1 MSSARIDHA
10 TRINAGWPG
19 RPGRTKRKGR
29 APQQQ
34 GQKPR
39 PASASQRRPPPGS
52 QPTQTHWS
60 PPSLCPPRRR
70 LPPRPPLYYNPVG
83 TTLTITASN
92 PSLHCSNPTHRRL
105 LPPGSRVHSSTRR
118 RPKRAS
124 KLLPLKRRRHIGG
137 IVVVC
142 PPLLDSA
149 ERGDPTGLGI
159 DSFPFLGKEALALL
173 G

>member
-1 MSSARIDHA
+1 MSSTRIDHA

-19 RPGRTKRKGR
+19 RPGRSKRKGR

-34 GQKPR
+34 GQKPS

-92 PSLHCSNPTHRRL
+92 PSLPCSNPTHRRL
-105 LPPGSRVHSSTRR
+105 LPPGSRAHSSTRR
-118 RPKRAS
+118 RPAKAKAPHRRNCSCLSSSSRQRGAGRS
-124 KLLPLKRRRHIGG
+124 DRTWDRFLPFSR
-137 IVVVC
+137 
-142 PPLLDSA
+142 
-149 ERGDPTGLGI
+149 
-159 DSFPFLGKEALALL
+159 
-173 G
+173 

>member
-1 MSSARIDHA
+1 MSSARIDHCHTDQRWLA
-10 TRINAGWPG
+10 RTPG
-19 RPGRTKRKGR
+19 RSKRKGR

-34 GQKPR
+34 GQKPS

-142 PPLLDSA
+142 PSRQ
-149 ERGDPTGLGI
+149 RGAGRSDRTWDRFL
-159 DSFPFLGKEALALL
+159 PFSR
-173 G
+173 